1 MKGSP
6 DLARVRPFF
15 HDFRKN
21 LGGMGRVPGACLQKV
36 SFVRPILSQTP
47 PTSLFSYRGHRRR
60 GGVAPVRDLANR
72 CCVAPRGLSHSPQGS
87 FRSPLPCGWG
97 AEGSAARLQRRRWCT
112 KAVIASR
119 ALRRHS
125 LQQLEMPPPGI
136 TRIFVIFCNFSTC
149 HPSPAS
155 EPGASRVL
163 FVDFF

>member
-1 MKGSP
+1 MKSLSRIPFSGCMKGSP

-87 FRSPLPCGWG
+87 FRSPLPCGG
-97 AEGSAARLQRRRWCT
+97 TRGRKRSSAPAPAVVYEGSHRQPSFASTFFAATRN
-112 KAVIASR
+112 ASS
-119 ALRRHS
+119 RHY
-125 LQQLEMPPPGI
+125 PYF
-136 TRIFVIFCNFSTC
+136 R
-149 HPSPAS
+149 
-155 EPGASRVL
+155 
-163 FVDFF
+163 DFL